1 MKMEMS
7 YEQMTTCE
15 IVAYYKRVKDYIEK
29 GFRVEGL
36 KDELT
41 IISNTL
47 KRKSTEMNGTELE
60 QYLYE
65 IEEYLKTIR
74 H

>member
-1 MKMEMS
+1 MEMS